1 MTPILEIAGIGKTF
15 PGQVALRDAALTV
28 QAGQVHALV
37 GQNGSGKSTLIKI
50 LAGYHRPDPGGS
62 IRLLGRPV
70 GVEELADRR
79 CPIFVMHQDLGLV
92 GSLNAIE
99 NLALGRGFHTR
110 AGRIVWREEAERARA
125 LLAGLGARIDVHAP
139 VDSLTPAERAILALG
154 RALQDWEGT
163 SGLLILDEP
172 TTALPRPEVNRL
184 FAAIRRVAANGAG
197 VIFVSHRLDE
207 VFEIADHVT
216 VLRDGDPVASEPV
229 GSLDHDSLVTHIVGR
244 PIDQFYAA
252 PPPGGEDVVL
262 EVRGL
267 WGSEVQGVDMALR
280 SGEVVGIA
288 GLDGSGRGEIPG
300 LVYGSVPRFAGEV
313 LVDGKS
319 VPNDPQKAI
328 GCGIGMVPGDRK
340 RLGSI
345 PIRSVRENITLPR
358 MGPFF
363 RRGRLSRRDEVRAAR
378 EWIERVDLRPPEPER
393 TLETLSGGNQQ
404 KAVVARWLRT
414 VPRALIL
421 DEPTQGVDVGAKATI
436 YGLLAEAAAAGAAML
451 VCSSDTEELANVC
464 DRVLVM
470 RDGRFVAELAGETLT
485 DSEITRWSLAQDA
498 PLGAAP

>member
-15 PGQVALRDAALTV
+15 PGQVALVDAALTV
-28 QAGQVHALV
+28 LPGQVHALV

-50 LAGYHRPDPGGS
+50 LAGYHRPDVGGT
-62 IRLLGRPV
+62 IRLLGKPV
-70 GVEELADRR
+70 TVEELADHRH
-79 CPIFVMHQDLGLV
+79 PIFVMHQDLGLV

-110 AGRIVWREEAERARA
+110 AGRIVWREEADRTRS
-125 LLAGLGARIDVHAP
+125 LLEELGTHIDVYAP

-184 FAAIRRVAANGAG
+184 FAAIRRVAGGGAG

-216 VLRDGDPVASEPV
+216 VLRDGEVVAGEPAAA
-229 GSLDHDSLVTHIVGR
+229 LDHDRLVEHIVGR

-252 PPPGGEDVVL
+252 PPDMGDDVVL
-262 EVRGL
+262 DVRGL
-267 WGSEVQGVDMALR
+267 WGQTVQGVDLALR
-280 SGEVVGIA
+280 TGEIVGIA

-300 LVYGSVPRFAGEV
+300 LVYGSAPRFAGEV
-313 LVDGKS
+313 LVDRKP
-319 VPNDPQKAI
+319 VPNDPQRAI

-358 MGPFF
+358 LGPFF
-363 RRGRLSRRDEVRAAR
+363 RGGRLSRRQETQAAR
-378 EWIERVDLRPPEPER
+378 EWIERVDLRPPEPEQ

-414 VPRALIL
+414 VPRVLVL
-421 DEPTQGVDVGAKATI
+421 DEPTQGVDVGAKVAI
-436 YGLLAEAAAAGAAML
+436 YSLLAAAAADGAAML
-451 VCSSDTEELANVC
+451 VCSSDAEELAHIC

-470 RDGRFVAELAGETLT
+470 RDGRVVVELAGDALDE
-485 DSEITRWSLAQDA
+485 SEITRWSLAQDTA
-498 PLGAAP
+498 VGAA